1 MSTDRYISKI
11 MWVKSGLIPNKDGR
25 HDHLYV
31 ELTLP
36 EGTARAWFFDDVGSG
51 DLLGNWCIWTDE
63 VCVRKANERYGCI
76 SSWNHDT
83 SLEELA
89 DSFVD
94 WMKRE
99 LGIEK

>member
-11 MWVKSGLIPNKDGR
+11 MWVKNGLIPNKDGR
-25 HDHLYV
+25 HDYLYV

-36 EGTARAWFFDDVGSG
+36 EGTARAWFFDDVYGSYPS
-51 DLLGNWCIWTDE
+51 GNWCLWTDE
-63 VCVRKANERYGCI
+63 LCVREARELYGRI
-76 SSWNHDT
+76 SWWNHDT

-94 WMKRE
+94 WMEWE